1 MSTDPVHDPRLR
13 LLSRILAEL
22 ERSGTRYALI
32 HSGGDDLPRVT
43 SDVDIAFDA
52 PPPVAIE
59 PILLRFARDAECEI
73 VQRLHYD
80 IPHAYYYILRVPG
93 DTLNFLHLD
102 CLCDP
107 IGVNRYRFPSPY
119 LLEGA
124 TKGRFGMRTSERREG
139 IYLLMKRS
147 VKGKVTPDGLAMLRE
162 RFATIPALWDD
173 VERWFG
179 ADSRSV
185 VERLFACDDQEAA
198 KPMLAELSAKAA
210 AVFNKNPV
218 NRIRRLF
225 IESRRTLLR
234 FVRPTGF
241 FLVLVGPD
249 GAGKSTVT
257 ATLLEELER
266 SFRRT
271 WRFHWRPGLLPKL
284 GRGSGAP
291 STAADAAPAE
301 TSKYRGVVS
310 LARFVYYWLDFV
322 LGYWLR
328 IYPRRAQSTFII
340 GERYFPDVLVHPAR
354 YGFAVPGW
362 LMRLAAKSVPAPDL
376 LVVLSDDPQAIY
388 ARKAELTP
396 LKIAQQIEAY
406 TEEAEHWS
414 PSVVINTSG
423 GAAQVARTIEDIV
436 IDACCSRTLSRSG
449 AVRAS
454 THWRAFPS
462 VPKVKVWVN
471 CRDSIENALHL
482 YHPYSSLALMVRA
495 FIVACPEILYRR
507 LINGIPA
514 SRVESQLATMT
525 QEIQDIL
532 GRPDAVVS
540 FYAGTPGPHRKSTA
554 QVTLD
559 GKIVAYV
566 KVSHAPNVRALLERE
581 AHMLNWLHGR
591 GFSAVVYPRVL
602 GLEERAGHTYL
613 LLSPP
618 PEGSGRRRRGTMNTD
633 DIRFLSGAIGLEQ
646 SVRSVQQVFEHMR
659 LDAYLAS
666 IPPHTAEILR
676 QGEAAV
682 MRALSAGVKVNVS
695 HGDFGP
701 WNTLELNDGRMFLF
715 DWEYGDEEMPALY
728 DFFHRILAPARLL
741 EHRDPAHALADLLNY
756 TTEERIGRLLDEA
769 RVPRHELLAY
779 LILYFL
785 DQLARR
791 PNDLPQPIPF
801 LVEGVRLA
809 TGWMETGARPPK
821 VLVAAYACEPG
832 KGSEPGVGWWMC
844 QAISREHEAWVIT
857 RRNNR
862 ERIEQA
868 LRDNPN
874 PRLHFVYA
882 DLPAWAMTWKKN
894 GRFIRTY
901 YYLWQLVAYREAR
914 RLRKT
919 VDFNFAHHVTFVN
932 DYTFTFLALLDLP
945 FVWGPI
951 GSNALAP
958 RGLLPNRKGLLRDRL
973 TYYSKAVLRNIDP
986 LMWFCVLRARLI
998 IANSDQVRTR
1008 LPFSMLATGKLRVH
1022 TAIGVERNAMLEVA
1036 GGTQRGFHVVSM
1048 GNLIPIKQFHLT
1060 VRAFARLAERFPA
1073 ARLSIVGTGPEK
1085 EKLLD
1090 LVAALGISDK
1100 VAFRGWMPR
1109 ADALGVMASA
1119 DVFLFPSTEAAGMV
1133 VLEAQAN
1140 GVPVVALRGT
1150 GPGEMITA
1158 DSGIAVAPGSVDV
1171 TVDRLGR
1178 ALTMLAGDPEL
1189 RQRMGAAARRL
1200 IEEHYVWE
1208 ERHRAI
1214 RVWYRAAGVLRG
1226 LIRPASA
1233 LPDNCVP

>member
-1 MSTDPVHDPRLR
+1 MSMDATHDPRQRVLA
-13 LLSRILAEL
+13 RILAEL
-22 ERSGTRYALI
+22 ESSGARYALI
-32 HSGGDDLPRVT
+32 HSGGDELPRVA
-43 SDVDIAFDA
+43 SDVDIVFEV
-52 PPPVAIE
+52 PPPQSIE
-59 PILLRFARDAECEI
+59 PILLRFARESECEI

-93 DTLNFLHLD
+93 DTPAFLHLD

-107 IGVNRYRFPSPY
+107 TGVNRYRFPSPY

-124 TKGRFGMRTSERREG
+124 SKGAFGTRTSARREA
-139 IYLLMKRS
+139 IYLLMKRAI
-147 VKGKVTPDGLAMLRE
+147 KGKVTQDGLALFRE
-162 RFATIPALWDD
+162 RFAAIPALWDD
-173 VERWFG
+173 VDRWFG
-179 ADSRSV
+179 REARAV
-185 VERLFACDDQEAA
+185 VEALLACGDPASA
-198 KPMLAELSAKAA
+198 NPLLADLAGKAA
-210 AVFNKNPV
+210 AVARKNPA
-218 NRIRRLF
+218 NRVRRFFL
-225 IESRRTLLR
+225 ESRRTLLR
-234 FVRPTGF
+234 FLRPTGF

-291 STAADAAPAE
+291 VTAADAAPAE
-301 TSKYRGVVS
+301 TSKYRGFVS

-322 LGYWLR
+322 FGYWLR
-328 IYPRRAQSTFII
+328 IYPRRAQSTFIV

-354 YGFAVPGW
+354 YGFAVPAW
-362 LMRLAAKSVPAPDL
+362 LMRFAAKWVPSPDL

-388 ARKAELTP
+388 ARKAELSP

-406 TEEAEHWS
+406 AEEAEHWS

-423 GAAQVARTIEDIV
+423 GAAQVARRIEDIV
-436 IDACCSRTLSRSG
+436 IDACCSRTLSRSD
-449 AVRAS
+449 AVRTS

-471 CRDSIENALHL
+471 CRDTIENALHL
-482 YHPYSSLALMVRA
+482 YHPYSSLALLVRA
-495 FIVACPEILYRR
+495 FIIACPEVLYRR
-507 LINGIPA
+507 LLTGIPT
-514 SRVESQLATMT
+514 SRVESRLATMSREI
-525 QEIQDIL
+525 QEIL
-532 GRPDAVVS
+532 HRPDAVVS
-540 FYAGTPGPHRKSTA
+540 FYAGTPGPHQKSTA

-559 GKIVAYV
+559 GTIAAYV
-566 KVSHAPNVRALLERE
+566 KVAHAPHVRRLLERE
-581 AHMLNWLHGR
+581 ARMLNWLHAHD
-591 GFSAVVYPRVL
+591 FSAVVYPRVL
-602 GLEERAGHTYL
+602 GLEEREGHTYL
-613 LLSPP
+613 VLTPP
-618 PEGSGRRRRGTMNTD
+618 PEGSGTRRRGTMNTD
-633 DIRFLSGAIGLEQ
+633 DIRFLSAAGTLAQGVCRVEE
-646 SVRSVQQVFEHMR
+646 VFEHMH
-659 LDAYLAS
+659 LDTYLAS
-666 IPPHTAEILR
+666 IPPHTAEVLR
-676 QGEAAV
+676 QGKAAV
-682 MRALSAGVKVNVS
+682 ARALAAGVKVNAS

-715 DWEYGDEEMPALY
+715 DWEYGDEQMPALY

-756 TTEERIGRLLDEA
+756 ASEERIGRLLDEA
-769 RVPRHELLAY
+769 RVARHELLAY

-809 TGWMETGARPPK
+809 TSWLDSGSRLPK

-844 QAISREHEAWVIT
+844 QAISHEHEAWVIT

-862 ERIEQA
+862 GRIEEA
-868 LRDNPN
+868 LREHPN

-901 YYLWQLVAYREAR
+901 YYLWQMAAYREAR
-914 RLRKT
+914 RMMKT

-932 DYTFTFLALLDLP
+932 DYTFTFLALLGLP

-958 RGLLPNRKGLLRDRL
+958 SGLLPDRKGLLRDRL
-973 TYYSKAVLRNIDP
+973 AYYSKAVLRNIDP
-986 LMWFCVLRARLI
+986 LMWFCVVRARLI
-998 IANSDQVRTR
+998 VGNSNQVRTR
-1008 LPFSMLATGKLRVH
+1008 MPFSLLANGKLRIH
-1022 TAIGVERNAMLEVA
+1022 TAIGVERSAMLHTA
-1036 GGTQRGFHVVSM
+1036 GADDADFHVVSM

-1060 VRAFARLAERFPA
+1060 VRAFARLVEKFPA
-1073 ARLSIVGTGPEK
+1073 ARLTIVGTGPEQD
-1085 EKLLD
+1085 KLLG
-1090 LVAALGISDK
+1090 LVERLGIADK

-1109 ADALGVMASA
+1109 ADALRVLASA

-1150 GPGEMITA
+1150 GPGEMISGE
-1158 DSGIAVAPGSVDV
+1158 SGIAVAPGPVDV

-1178 ALTMLAGDPEL
+1178 ALAALAGDPEL
-1189 RQRMGAAARRL
+1189 RRRMGLAARRL
-1200 IEEHYVWE
+1200 IEDQYIWE

-1214 RVWYRAAGVLRG
+1214 RVWYRAAGVLKG
-1226 LIRPASA
+1226 AFRPAPA
-1233 LPDNCVP
+1233 LPENCVP

>member
-1 MSTDPVHDPRLR
+1 MSTDVALDPRQR
-13 LLSRILAEL
+13 LLGRILAEL

-32 HSGGDDLPRVT
+32 HSGGDQLPRVT
-43 SDVDIAFDA
+43 SDVDIAFEA
-52 PPPVAIE
+52 PPPLAIE

-93 DTLNFLHLD
+93 DTLAFLHLD

-124 TKGRFGMRTSERREG
+124 IKGVYGTRTGARREG
-139 IYLLMKRS
+139 IYLLMKRA
-147 VKGKVTPDGLAMLRE
+147 VKGKVTQEGLTTLRD
-162 RFATIPALWDD
+162 RFAAIPALWDD
-173 VERWFG
+173 VDRWFG
-179 ADSRSV
+179 EAARNV
-185 VERLFACDDQEAA
+185 VERLLACTDPQAA
-198 KPMLAELSAKAA
+198 RPVLADLSAKAA
-210 AVFNKNPV
+210 SVAKRNPG
-218 NRIRRLF
+218 NRIRRFFL
-225 IESRRTLLR
+225 EARRTLLR

-257 ATLLEELER
+257 ATLLDELER

-301 TSKYRGVVS
+301 TSKYRGFIS
-310 LARFVYYWLDFV
+310 LARFIYYWLDFV

-328 IYPRRAQSTFII
+328 IYPRRAQSTFIV

-362 LMRLAAKSVPAPDL
+362 LMRWAAKWVPSPDL

-388 ARKAELTP
+388 ARKAELGP

-414 PSVVINTSG
+414 PSVVINTSD
-423 GAAQVARTIEDIV
+423 GAARVARRIEDIV

-454 THWRAFPS
+454 AHWRAFPS

-471 CRDSIENALHL
+471 CRDTIENALHL
-482 YHPYSSLALMVRA
+482 YHPYSSLALMARA
-495 FIVACPEILYRR
+495 FIIAFPEILYRR
-507 LINGIPA
+507 LLTGIPP
-514 SRVESQLATMT
+514 SRVESRLATMT
-525 QEIQDIL
+525 GEIQEIL

-540 FYAGTPGPHRKSTA
+540 FYAGTPGPHQKSTA

-559 GKIVAYV
+559 GTIAAYV
-566 KVSHAPNVRALLERE
+566 KVSHAPHVRGLLERE
-581 AHMLNWLHGR
+581 ARMLKWLQAHD
-591 GFSAVVYPRVL
+591 FNAVAYPRVL
-602 GLEERAGHTYL
+602 GFEERAGHTYL
-613 LLSPP
+613 LLTPP
-618 PEGSGRRRRGTMNTD
+618 PEGSGKRRRGTMNTD
-633 DIRFLSGAIGLEQ
+633 DIRFLLAAGTLAQG
-646 SVRSVQQVFEHMR
+646 VRPVQDVFEHMH

-676 QGEAAV
+676 QGKTAV
-682 MRALSAGVKVNVS
+682 ARALSAGVKVNAS

-715 DWEYGDEEMPALY
+715 DWEYGDEQMPALY

-741 EHRDPAHALADLLNY
+741 EHRAPAHALADLMNY
-756 TTEERIGRLLDEA
+756 VTEERIGRVLDDA
-769 RVPRHELLAY
+769 RVARHELLAY

-809 TGWMETGARPPK
+809 TAWMEADSRPPK

-844 QAISREHEAWVIT
+844 QAISREHEVWVIT

-862 ERIEQA
+862 ERIERA

-874 PRLHFVYA
+874 PRLHFVYT
-882 DLPAWAMTWKKN
+882 DLPAWAMTWKRN

-901 YYLWQLVAYREAR
+901 YYLWQMAAYREAR
-914 RLRKT
+914 GLMKT
-919 VDFNFAHHVTFVN
+919 IDFNFAHHVTFVN
-932 DYTFTFLALLDLP
+932 DYTFTFLALLNLP

-958 RGLLPNRKGLLRDRL
+958 SGLLPNRKGLLRDRI
-973 TYYSKAVLRNIDP
+973 TYYSKAILRNIDP
-986 LMWFCVLRARLI
+986 LMWFCVMRARLI
-998 IANSDQVRTR
+998 IGNSDQVRAR
-1008 LPFSMLATGKLRVH
+1008 LPFSLLATSKLRIH
-1022 TAIGVERNAMLEVA
+1022 TAIGVERNAMLGAHGADE
-1036 GGTQRGFHVVSM
+1036 RGFHVVST

-1060 VRAFARLAERFPA
+1060 VRAFARLAEKLPGA
-1073 ARLSIVGTGPEK
+1073 CLSIVGTGPEK
-1085 EKLLD
+1085 AKLVEL
-1090 LVAALGISDK
+1090 AETLGIGGK
-1100 VAFRGWMPR
+1100 VAFLGWLPR
-1109 ADALGVMASA
+1109 ADALAVLASA

-1150 GPGEMITA
+1150 GPGEMITG
-1158 DSGIAVAPGSVDV
+1158 DSGIAVAPGSVDA

-1178 ALTMLAGDPEL
+1178 ALMTLAGDPEL
-1189 RQRMGAAARRL
+1189 RRRMGTAARRL

-1214 RVWYRAAGVLRG
+1214 RVWYRAAGVLKG
-1226 LIRPASA
+1226 VVRPSSA